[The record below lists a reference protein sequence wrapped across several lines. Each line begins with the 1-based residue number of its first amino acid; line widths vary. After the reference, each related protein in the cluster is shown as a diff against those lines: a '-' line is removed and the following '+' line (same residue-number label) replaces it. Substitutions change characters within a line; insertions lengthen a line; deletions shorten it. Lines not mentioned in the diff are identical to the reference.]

1 MAPEMY
7 DLTRLNAAREDDPTP
22 VLGVTHLRLGDLHR
36 IANAAAIAASL
47 AKAVGRIIEER
58 PGKFSLTSH
67 QIVHLALRRDECV
80 GLSVIEPEGD
90 HCFDA
95 LTWTAEPFRHRG
107 IATALKRVA
116 VCEAKDA
123 GYIALWAPGDAASE
137 IFYMGL
143 GLTAD

>member
-1 MAPEMY
+1 M
-7 DLTRLNAAREDDPTP
+7 
-22 VLGVTHLRLGDLHR
+22 
-36 IANAAAIAASL
+36 
-47 AKAVGRIIEER
+47 
-58 PGKFSLTSH
+58 
-67 QIVHLALRRDECV
+67 

-123 GYIALWAPGDAASE
+123 GYIALWAPGDDASE
-137 IFYMGL
+137 IFSMGL